1 MSVARQRMVVV
12 LTPRDRLVLTFEET
26 YPKPGGTK
34 DERIRQTFGFS
45 AVRYYEQLY
54 ALVAGQDAEEEFPQL
69 VHRLRRLA
77 VERADRRGER
87 AA

>member
-1 MSVARQRMVVV
+1 VVRQRIESV
-12 LTPRDRLVLTFEET
+12 LTPRDRLLLTFEDT

-45 AVRYYEQLY
+45 AVRYYQQLN
-54 ALVAGQDAEEEFPQL
+54 ALAGRQDAEEEFPLL
-69 VHRLRRLA
+69 VHRLRRLS
-77 VERADRRGER
+77 VERARRRSKR